1 VFDSLMVPVPV
12 LVTTR
17 EVAEMLNVTPET
29 VRQWTHEGR
38 LKPVPLPGRFRY
50 RREDIEKLLAGDV
63 A

>member
-1 VFDSLMVPVPV
+1 MVPVPV

-29 VRQWTHEGR
+29 VRQWTHEGK
-38 LKPVPLPGRFRY
+38 LKAIDLPGRFRY